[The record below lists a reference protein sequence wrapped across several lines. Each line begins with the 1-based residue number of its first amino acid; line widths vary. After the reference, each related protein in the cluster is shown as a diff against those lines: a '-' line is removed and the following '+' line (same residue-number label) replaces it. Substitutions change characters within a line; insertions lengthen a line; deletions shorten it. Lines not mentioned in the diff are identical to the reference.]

1 MPKQTK
7 KGRTSFY
14 LNRFFNNFWVQ
25 LLLSVAAITLI
36 VAVMFD
42 AIAIGLIG
50 HSVWFDY
57 PK

>member
-1 MPKQTK
+1 MSKPIK
-7 KGRTSFY
+7 KGKTSSC
-14 LNRFFNNFWVQ
+14 LSRFFSNFWVQ
-25 LLLSVAAITLI
+25 LILSVAVLTLV

-42 AIAIGLIG
+42 AIAIGIIG